1 MPGCGSPGERG
12 EKKSGIDPVS
22 RTADWPG
29 QTLNVDLCFVPVSHL
44 ADVKLPAVSGSSGHL
59 VVERV
64 KEVGQEPDYPGKVFA
79 DLELGYAEAIQAFVA
94 ASQPLFGPKI
104 GAVGAE
110 KISPQA
116 EIKQL
121 RQAEAQ
127 LCVERCN
134 IRKRRKL
141 EDAAWRVIWNQQRDV
156 PRERGAGTLRARWG
170 SRKAQEQQRKNLR
183 QQQSSAIGTAPT
195 GRRTMASEPNKFA
208 GTNDLAPNCHGLDR
222 HSDDHR

>member
-110 KISPQA
+110 KTPWMRLERYRQRGLALRTSHAQGGGNNGAVAKVDAI
-116 EIKQL
+116 EIAHRHHRSLWNGGRGRGVADIGK
-121 RQAEAQ
+121 A
-127 LCVERCN
+127 
-134 IRKRRKL
+134 RRHF
-141 EDAAWRVIWNQQRDV
+141 RDSL
-156 PRERGAGTLRARWG
+156 T
-170 SRKAQEQQRKNLR
+170 
-183 QQQSSAIGTAPT
+183 
-195 GRRTMASEPNKFA
+195 
-208 GTNDLAPNCHGLDR
+208 
-222 HSDDHR
+222 